1 MEPFD
6 HLDPMH
12 KRPSWILS
20 FLGSVSSG
28 RALMTLATVAAVSTV
43 GVFATQATLTD
54 QVTMAQISV
63 TSGTL
68 DLTANG
74 GNGPNQAWVGS
85 VSAAIT
91 GALPGQEFSGTVNL
105 KNNGT
110 VPFTTTVSTTGVD
123 ASSCFSY
130 FFRETSV
137 VTGATK
143 AASWPVLLTG
153 MGTAAGADGTTA
165 ALTGNVTN
173 LSLPDNGANLI
184 WETDDEKQFTVT
196 VRVKTS
202 CATNAANGT
211 INFTFNATQ

>member
-1 MEPFD
+1 MEPID
-6 HLDPMH
+6 KLDPMH
-12 KRPSWILS
+12 KRRSWVLS
-20 FLGSVSSG
+20 LLGSVGSG
-28 RALMTLATVAAVSTV
+28 RVLMTLATIATVSTV

-68 DLTANG
+68 DLRANT

-105 KNNGT
+105 KNNGN
-110 VPFTTTVSTTGVD
+110 VPFTTSVTTSGVD
-123 ASSCFSY
+123 ASGCFSY

-137 VTGATK
+137 VTGAT
-143 AASWPVLLTG
+143 AASSWPQTLAG

-173 LSLPDNGANLI
+173 LALPDNGADLI
-184 WETDDEKQFTVT
+184 WETDDEKQYTVT
-196 VRVKTS
+196 VRVKSS

-211 INFTFNATQ
+211 IDFTFNATQ